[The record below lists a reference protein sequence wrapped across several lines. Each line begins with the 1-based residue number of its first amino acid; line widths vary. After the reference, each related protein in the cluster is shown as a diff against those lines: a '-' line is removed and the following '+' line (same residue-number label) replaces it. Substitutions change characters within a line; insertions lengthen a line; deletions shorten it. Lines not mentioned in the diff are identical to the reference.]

1 LTVVLG
7 GCVVLEMIENHGAK
21 RALMLETAE
30 FPGVLATESLDR
42 AKRELVEEPIHRQ
55 HDRAA

>member
-1 LTVVLG
+1 
-7 GCVVLEMIENHGAK
+7 
-21 RALMLETAE
+21 MLETAE

-55 HDRAA
+55 HDRAT

>member
-1 LTVVLG
+1 
-7 GCVVLEMIENHGAK
+7 
-21 RALMLETAE
+21 MLETAE

-55 HDRAA
+55 HDRVT